1 MKKAYLIT
9 CKEVYETP
17 EKYII
22 LDQKKANDFFESIV
36 KQIFEN
42 NETTKDSNNNDIK
55 KCLDIGLCESNLY
68 TATIEEI
75 TVIQ

>member
-36 KQIFEN
+36 KQAFKN
-42 NETTKDSNNNDIK
+42 NETSKDDDGMTLQE
-55 KCLDIGLCESNLY
+55 CLLSGTMESDPY

>member
-22 LDQKKANDFFESIV
+22 LDQKKANDLFKSLV

-42 NETTKDSNNNDIK
+42 NETTKDENNNNLE
-55 KCLDIGLCESNLY
+55 KCLNVGLCESDPY